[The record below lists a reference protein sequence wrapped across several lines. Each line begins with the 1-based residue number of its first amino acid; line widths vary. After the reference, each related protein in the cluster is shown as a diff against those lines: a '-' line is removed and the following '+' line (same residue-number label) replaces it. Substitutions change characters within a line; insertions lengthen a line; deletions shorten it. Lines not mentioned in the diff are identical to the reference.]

1 MNLITWIFYIL
12 QKVIIIPMGSVRE
25 VKETNEQAVEWYKSL
40 GKDNEDVKIVKEE
53 YLEFWGVKLFLLISS
68 IFLIPTLRDYYN
80 GKVQNEQV
88 FEEEEQ

>member
-1 MNLITWIFYIL
+1 
-12 QKVIIIPMGSVRE
+12 MGSVRE

-40 GKDNEDVKIVKEE
+40 GKDNEDVKKVKEE